1 MVVFSIPRRLI
12 TVEDEIYIYKFKQM
26 TVALCPSLYQ
36 SSQPRLGNEHV
47 VSFWVEL
54 IGENNSGAGPG
65 PNNGVLMISGNN

>member
-1 MVVFSIPRRLI
+1 MARKLI

-54 IGENNSGAGPG
+54 IGENNRARS
-65 PNNGVLMISGNN
+65 